1 MRRSRGGDSKQG
13 KVARGTHG
21 GSDIGTMA
29 VVAAVF
35 LLLKVE
41 GDPMGQN
48 GPQDRKMLDLNG

>member
-1 MRRSRGGDSKQG
+1 MQG

-21 GSDIGTMA
+21 GSDIGTTA